1 MNHRGLAELE
11 AASMRARSGG
21 ASELSF
27 TVPFPSSLLLAPLQK
42 RAFLPPG
49 TGCFLAAGV

>member
-1 MNHRGLAELE
+1 MNHRSLAELE
-11 AASMRARSGG
+11 AGSMREGSGG

-27 TVPFPSSLLLAPLQK
+27 TVPFPSSLSLALLQK
-42 RAFLPPG
+42 RAFLPPC